1 MAISWIN
8 SNVESNV
15 KGTLTI
21 SCDTVNYHS
30 LGDASLT
37 LKYNPPENQYVPKR
51 IIYSGKTTV
60 VFWQDG
66 TKTVVRCAEGEE
78 FVPEIGVA
86 EAIAEKVFGG
96 SRSKFIKAVNQ
107 GYRQP
112 ATEEEKQQ
120 LLKEKAEA
128 KTKSVK
134 NSNGT

>member
-1 MAISWIN
+1 MANTWVN
-8 SNVESNV
+8 NHGESSIM
-15 KGTLTI
+15 GTLTI
-21 SCDTVNYHS
+21 SCDAVNYQS
-30 LGDASLT
+30 LGDGFLT
-37 LKYNPPENQYVPKR
+37 LKYNPPENSYVPKR

-96 SRSKFIKAVNQ
+96 SRSKFIKAVNR

-120 LLKEKAEA
+120 LLKEKAES
-128 KTKSVK
+128 KTIIGKFQC
-134 NSNGT
+134 G